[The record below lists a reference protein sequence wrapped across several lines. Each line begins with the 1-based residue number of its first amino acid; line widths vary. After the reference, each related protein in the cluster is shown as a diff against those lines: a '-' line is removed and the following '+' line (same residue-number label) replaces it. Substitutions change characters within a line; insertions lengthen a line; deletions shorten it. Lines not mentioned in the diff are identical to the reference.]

1 MNILLIH
8 NKVIQKFLPFTRSED
23 LVDLINLGLLMVLQ
37 QFLLVQTLKTA
48 SQSLREAKSICF
60 LWLFLDFIP
69 LSLCVVHL
77 I

>member
-37 QFLLVQTLKTA
+37 QFLLVQTLKQPPKV
-48 SQSLREAKSICF
+48 SEKPNPFVSFGFF
-60 LWLFLDFIP
+60 LILYL
-69 LSLCVVHL
+69 LVCVL
-77 I
+77 YT